1 MKMVSDCW
9 EGLNAEDLIEKMFER
24 TDADGVLYMP
34 SFFTGDNDDRESLRC
49 VMSWELPGE
58 CCAVMEEFVSLR
70 EALDGIASV
79 LGTGEDYSEEKNN
92 LLSEKLFPV
101 WNTYVRPFET
111 EGFDLDRIRDI
122 EERLA
127 ITEDVREVCGQISSG
142 KEIDRISAD
151 FLRDC
156 MDVSV
161 SAEEKAFYEK
171 YCDLVMDD
179 ARRRLGDRP
188 FAYRTLIHARRYCRL
203 ITLEAPSIISE
214 REAQALASALALYRY
229 CRRFEYVDHAVRR
242 HYDRLELMSEEEL
255 DALSRPKKANTRK
268 SMAPLFVYLILA
280 EHSDSEHPLT
290 QQQILS
296 YLADDPYEVVLERK
310 ALSRIIHN
318 LKDSQVGVYTD
329 KHRGTWH
336 MGGAVTDQ

>member
-24 TDADGVLYMP
+24 TDADSVLYMP
-34 SFFTGDNDDRESLRC
+34 SFFTGDDDDRESLRC
-49 VMSWELPGE
+49 VMCWELPGD
-58 CCAVMEEFVSLR
+58 CFSVMEEFAALR
-70 EALDGIASV
+70 EALDRIASV
-79 LGTGEDYSEEKNN
+79 FGKGEDYSEEKKN
-92 LLSEKLFPV
+92 LLDEKLFSV

-127 ITEDVREVCGQISSG
+127 VMEDVREVCGQISSG
-142 KEIDRISAD
+142 KEIDQISAD

-161 SAEEKAFYEK
+161 PTEEKAYYER
-171 YCDLVMDD
+171 YCGVVMDD

-188 FAYRTLIHARRYCRL
+188 FAYRTLLHARRYCRL
-203 ITLEAPSIISE
+203 ISFDAPSFILE

-229 CRRFEYVDHAVRR
+229 CKKYEYVDHAVRR

-290 QQQILS
+290 QQQILT

-336 MGGAVTDQ
+336 MGGAAAER